1 MIVPELAELIALRGS
16 AQGLALAPQRR
27 ARDLTAGAHA
37 SAHRGRGLEFQEVR
51 QYVAGDDP
59 RTIDWR
65 VTARRGR
72 PHTKLFRDERERP
85 VWLLVDLDPSLY
97 FGTRRQLKSVAIVR
111 AAAMLAWI
119 AALGGD
125 RVGAVIASPAG
136 PRVLPPRSRDAGVL
150 PLLAALHELQP
161 RAPGGSAAPSLAPAL
176 EALVPLARSG
186 SIVLVLSDFAGLGE
200 TPEQGWSAFA
210 GRTECRL
217 FWVVDP
223 LEQRALPNGNFR
235 AGVPGR
241 VRWLDGARVR
251 PHWQDSWRVRASRVS
266 ALARFLIAP
275 VTRLDTP
282 EAVEEVLARELGPGA
297 RRQKAGTPGG
307 APAADAAGV
316 ERSGSGLRRDGSRE
330 GLA

>member
-1 MIVPELAELIALRGS
+1 MIVPELSELIALRGLS
-16 AQGLALAPQRR
+16 QGLALAPQRR

-72 PHTKLFRDERERP
+72 PHTKLFREERERP
-85 VWLLVDLDPSLY
+85 VWLLVDLDPALY
-97 FGTRRQLKSVAIVR
+97 FGTRRQLKSVVIVR
-111 AAAMLAWI
+111 AAAMLAWV

-125 RVGAVIASPAG
+125 RVGAVIASAAG

-161 RAPGGSAAPSLAPAL
+161 RAPGGAAAPSLAPAL

-186 SIVLVLSDFAGLGE
+186 SIVLALSDFAGLGE

-223 LEQRALPNGNFR
+223 LEERALPNGCFR

-241 VRWLDGARVR
+241 VRLLDGARVR
-251 PHWQDSWRVRASRVS
+251 AHWQDSWRVRASRVS
-266 ALARFLIAP
+266 ALARFLGAP
-275 VTRLDTP
+275 VARLDTP
-282 EAVEEVLARELGPGA
+282 QAVEDVLARELGPRGRWQRPGPRWDA
-297 RRQKAGTPGG
+297 SGPGG
-307 APAADAAGV
+307 SGI
-316 ERSGSGLRRDGSRE
+316 ERSGSELRRDGSRE
-330 GLA
+330 ALA